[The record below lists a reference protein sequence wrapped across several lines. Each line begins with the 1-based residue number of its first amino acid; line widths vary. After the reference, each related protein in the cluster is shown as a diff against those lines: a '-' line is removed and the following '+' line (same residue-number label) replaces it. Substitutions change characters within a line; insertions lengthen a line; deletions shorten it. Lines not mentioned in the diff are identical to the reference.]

1 MKSVHTLAT
10 IVATAMTTFA
20 TINPAIA
27 SIFGQREVNQNSF
40 VAVAVPVDG
49 GNSQRLV
56 ILEQKSN
63 RRPCWSEYGSAP
75 VRIEP
80 LLLDFDY
87 TGICSRAADS
97 NAYSIRVGGQDLGLK
112 YTLFLDLRDGEIFLI
127 GKDLL
132 NPNAPVLTIGRTNGI
147 TNEQMKINLEPGWR
161 FTKRTYGA
169 RTLGHIYLT
178 KDAEAIAP

>member
-1 MKSVHTLAT
+1 MKSIQTLAT
-10 IVATAMTTFA
+10 IVATAMTSFA
-20 TINPAIA
+20 SINPAIA
-27 SIFGQREVNQNSF
+27 SIFGQQAVNQNDF

-63 RRPCWSEYGSAP
+63 RRACWNEYGSDP

-80 LLLDFDY
+80 LLLSFDF
-87 TGICSRAADS
+87 TGICGRAADS
-97 NAYSIRVGGQDLGLK
+97 NAYSIRVGGRDLGLK
-112 YTLFLDLRDGEIFLI
+112 YTLFLQVNNGKIFMI

-132 NPNAPVLTIGRTNGI
+132 NPNAPVLTIGKTNGI
-147 TNEQMKINLEPGWR
+147 TNEYMKIDLEPGWY
-161 FTKRTYGA
+161 FTKRTYNG

-178 KDAEAIAP
+178 RD

>member
-1 MKSVHTLAT
+1 MKSVQTLAT

-20 TINPAIA
+20 SINPAIA
-27 SIFGQREVNQNSF
+27 ATFGQQEVNQNNF

-63 RRPCWSEYGSAP
+63 RRACWSEYGSDP
-75 VRIEP
+75 VRIDP
-80 LLLDFDY
+80 LLLGFNF
-87 TGICSRAADS
+87 TGICGRAADS
-97 NAYSIRVGGQDLGLK
+97 NGYSIRLGGRDLGLK
-112 YTLFLDLRDGEIFLI
+112 YTLFLEVRDADILLI
-127 GKDLL
+127 GKDIL
-132 NPNAPVLTIGRTNGI
+132 NPNAPVLTIGKTNGI
-147 TNEQMKINLEPGWR
+147 TNEYMKINLEPGWY

-178 KDAEAIAP
+178 NDAGAIAP